1 MNEGITEMVEQ
12 LKQCF
17 PDGRLNY
24 YNEFIAHR
32 GANRHY
38 GAACLKL
45 GGCETEEDVI
55 AAALEMLTIDC
66 CKSAPF
72 ETPEVNQRFHKYMLK
87 GMNKLL
93 GKAFTEKQYLGIYT
107 CIGNGINHQLTV
119 DFIRSGFDLKF
130 LRDSKTER
138 LISADRL
145 LADINKLEYRA
156 RSYDQIRGGND
167 VLRRLLPKLIA
178 EQPTVEIVCAGKKGG
193 ESG

>member
-1 MNEGITEMVEQ
+1 MGDEMVERLQ
-12 LKQCF
+12 QCF

-24 YNEFIAHR
+24 YSEFIAHR

-45 GGCETEEDVI
+45 GGCETAEDVI

-72 ETPEVNQRFHKYMLK
+72 ETPDANIRFHKYMLK

-93 GKAFTEKQYLGIYT
+93 GMAFTEKQYLAIYT

-119 DFIRSGFDLKF
+119 DFIQSGYDLKI
-130 LRDSKTER
+130 LRNSRTER
-138 LISADRL
+138 MISADRL
-145 LADINKLEYRA
+145 LADLNRLEYRA
-156 RSYDQIRGGND
+156 RSYEQMRGGND

-178 EQPTVEIVCAGKKGG
+178 EQPTVKIICTGKNGG
-193 ESG
+193 ES